1 MESKEI
7 EKVRLREMIHE
18 IYVIGQEGKSIKTE
32 DFIVEIKKKL
42 NQIFN
47 ESH

>member
-1 MESKEI
+1 MESKET
-7 EKVRLREMIHE
+7 EKVRFKEMIHE
-18 IYVIGQEGKSIKTE
+18 FYEIGQKAKSIKTE
-32 DFIVEIKKKL
+32 VFIVEIKKKL